1 MIKKLITYKSMYLV
15 HIVPETE
22 KLPPM
27 KTDYFAFTLDMSNAQ
42 VDFFKTQK
50 ATTYVFYPT
59 NALTREQILCLQ
71 SISQREILF
80 FVACAFKHE
89 RLDMAKEL
97 LLSSMHKDFIVK
109 FHRVLKKKHYP
120 IAYDHIMAYLK
131 EERPTMSYE
140 RPFEQIAQ
148 CDKNTLFNILKEHY
162 AYIDKENDD
171 IQPAQWN
178 RDIFSFIDKD
188 QIRVRID
195 QKYIDS
201 FEDKTG
207 LNHLKWVGGETT
219 DYYTFE
225 IILQP

>member
-1 MIKKLITYKSMYLV
+1 MYLV
-15 HIVPETE
+15 HIVPANE

-27 KTDYFAFTLDMSNAQ
+27 KTDYFAFSLDMANAQ
-42 VDFFKTQK
+42 VEFFQTQK
-50 ATTYVFYPT
+50 ATTYILYPT
-59 NALTREQILCLQ
+59 NALTREQILSLQ

-109 FHRVLKKKHYP
+109 FHSVLKKKHYP

-131 EERPTMSYE
+131 EEKPTMIYE
-140 RPFEQIAQ
+140 RPFEQVAQ
-148 CDKNTLFNILKEHY
+148 CDKNTLFKILSEHH
-162 AYIDKENDD
+162 AYIDKESDD
-171 IQPAQWN
+171 IQSSQWN
-178 RDIFSFIDKD
+178 RDLLSFIDKD
-188 QIRVRID
+188 QIRVRVD

-201 FEDKTG
+201 FEKVTG
-207 LNHLKWVGGETT
+207 LNHLKWIGGETT